1 MIKVIAVKD
10 LKQGMMVAKDVYTD
24 KDELVVS
31 SKSILSRR
39 AIQRLES
46 YNIVKIPVWIDDG
59 IGSIDDDVPEDEEE
73 VVQKPLEED
82 KLNGQSAAEQR
93 SSKGSTASE
102 RMKQSESFK
111 KFNKAFIE
119 STKVAE
125 KVIDDIAIRGGNIN
139 TKLIDSMINRVL
151 DISNN
156 GLYVFDMLHC
166 MRELDDLT
174 YAHSMS
180 VALMSKIFG
189 QWLHM
194 SDEDIETLK
203 VAGFLHDI
211 GKVKVPREIIC
222 KAGRLSKTEYEIVKN
237 HTIFGYEILKDKKLD
252 ERVKL
257 TALMHHERCDGTGY
271 PNKMKSKD
279 IDDIA
284 KIVAIADAYEAMT
297 ATRCYREALCPFS
310 VIEEIERQSLTYY
323 DPKYILPLM
332 EMLAQSYIGN
342 NVLLSNGEIGEVA
355 LINKDALGRPV
366 VRTEYSYVNLSK
378 DKSINI
384 KAVI

>member
-31 SKSILSRR
+31 SKSILSKR

-46 YNIVKIPVWIDDG
+46 YSINKIPIWIDDG
-59 IGSIDDDVPEDEEE
+59 IGSIDDDVPEDEDDISE
-73 VVQKPLEED
+73 KSFD
-82 KLNGQSAAEQR
+82 KNRLKEQLAAEQKPQK
-93 SSKGSTASE
+93 SSTASE

-111 KFNKAFIE
+111 KFSKAFNE

-125 KVIDDIAIRGGNIN
+125 KVIDDIAIRGGDIN
-139 TKLIDSMINRVL
+139 TKLINSMVDRVL
-151 DISNN
+151 DVSNN

-180 VALMSKIFG
+180 VALMCKIFG

-194 SDEDIETLK
+194 SDKDIEALK
-203 VAGFLHDI
+203 IAGFLHDI
-211 GKVKVPREIIC
+211 GKVRVPSEIIC
-222 KAGRLSKTEYEIVKN
+222 KEGKLSKTEYEIVKN
-237 HTIFGYEILKDKKLD
+237 HTIFGYEILKDKVLD
-252 ERVKL
+252 ERVKM
-257 TALMHHERCDGTGY
+257 TALMHHEKCNGTGY
-271 PNKMKSKD
+271 PNKLKSND
-279 IDDIA
+279 IDDFA

-310 VIEEIERQSLTYY
+310 VIEEIERESFTYY

-342 NVLLSNGEIGEVA
+342 SVLLSNGESGEVA
-355 LINKDALGRPV
+355 LINKGALGRPV

-384 KAVI
+384 EAVI

>member
-31 SKSILSRR
+31 SKSILSKR

-46 YNIVKIPVWIDDG
+46 YSINKIPIWIDDG
-59 IGSIDDDVPEDEEE
+59 IGSIDDDVPEDEDDISE
-73 VVQKPLEED
+73 KSFD
-82 KLNGQSAAEQR
+82 KNRLKEQLAAEQKPQK
-93 SSKGSTASE
+93 SSTASE

-111 KFNKAFIE
+111 KFSKAFNE

-125 KVIDDIAIRGGNIN
+125 KVIDDIAIRGGDIN
-139 TKLIDSMINRVL
+139 TKLINSMVDRVL
-151 DISNN
+151 DVSNN

-180 VALMSKIFG
+180 VALMCKIFG

-194 SDEDIETLK
+194 SDKDIEALK
-203 VAGFLHDI
+203 IAGFLHDI
-211 GKVKVPREIIC
+211 GKVRVPSEIIC
-222 KAGRLSKTEYEIVKN
+222 KEGKLSKTEYEIVKN
-237 HTIFGYEILKDKKLD
+237 HTIFGYEILKDKVLD
-252 ERVKL
+252 ERVKM
-257 TALMHHERCDGTGY
+257 TALMHHEKCNGTGY
-271 PNKMKSKD
+271 PNKLKSND
-279 IDDIA
+279 IDDFA

-310 VIEEIERQSLTYY
+310 VIEEIERESFTYY

-342 NVLLSNGEIGEVA
+342 SVLLSNGEIGEVA
-355 LINKDALGRPV
+355 LINKGALGRPV

-384 KAVI
+384 EAVI